1 MPLPAPAAVWHC
13 TEMRSSGYLGL
24 HRRKRMVHISLHRPG
39 GAETPHRRHAIRSP
53 MTDAP
58 VLKPTMATP
67 KKDQPGAAGAA
78 GPARGEA
85 AWSLTEQGPQLLGAA
100 AGQIGEALQA
110 LQDGIERLQAQG
122 RVPAREQW
130 ALSVPMA
137 RIQRL
142 TVVMQQ
148 LQRFHEGRIRQS
160 HEKIDLA
167 QLVEASLQERRKEFA
182 LMGAD
187 VRRKL
192 KPVEVL
198 LDPTVAHALFNA
210 LLDWALPLG
219 RHVDVR
225 VDVNDWPPHGRLQV
239 RVHGDGAPSSR
250 APDLDN
256 LDWALVR
263 QIVSAMGGVEL
274 QREVSSEGT
283 RVSLMF
289 QRTVQA
295 IDGISA
301 VELSDGQ
308 SSMFKSLQG
317 VYALIVSPSLQI
329 RADVR
334 DALREIGVSA
344 DSVVDLL
351 QAREA
356 VAHRLPS
363 LVVVDAVLKGPAFD
377 QFRRGLMRDAMDMP
391 FVEISPD
398 DSSFDMSGFGEM
410 AMAKVG
416 RGNIREALGTA
427 VMFELAKSI

>member
-1 MPLPAPAAVWHC
+1 
-13 TEMRSSGYLGL
+13 
-24 HRRKRMVHISLHRPG
+24 
-39 GAETPHRRHAIRSP
+39 

-78 GPARGEA
+78 GQPRGDEH
-85 AWSLTEQGPQLLGAA
+85 WSLAEQCPQLLTAA
-100 AGQIGEALQA
+100 AGQISDALQA
-110 LQDGIERLQAQG
+110 LQSGLDQLNARGA
-122 RVPAREQW
+122 VPARDQW
-130 ALSVPMA
+130 ALTVPLG
-137 RIQRL
+137 RIKRL
-142 TVVMQQ
+142 TTVMQQ
-148 LQRFHEGRIRQS
+148 IQRFHDGRIRQS
-160 HEKIDLA
+160 HEKLDLS
-167 QLVEASLQERRKEFA
+167 QLVEACLQERRKEFA

-198 LDPTVAHALFNA
+198 LDPTVTHALFNA

-219 RHVDVR
+219 RHVSVR
-225 VDVNDWPPHGRLQV
+225 VDINDWPPHARLQV
-239 RVHGDGAPSSR
+239 RVHGDEAPSSR

-263 QIVSAMGGVEL
+263 QIAHTTGGIEVQRQVSADGLVAC
-274 QREVSSEGT
+274 V
-283 RVSLMF
+283 MF
-289 QRTVQA
+289 HRTVQA

-329 RADVR
+329 RSDVR

-344 DSVVDLL
+344 DSVVDLI

-356 VAHRLPS
+356 SAHRMPS
-363 LVVVDAVLKGPAFD
+363 LVVIDAVLKGPEFD
-377 QFRRGLMRDAMDMP
+377 QFRRALMRDAMDMP

-398 DSSFDMSGFGEM
+398 DSAFDMSGFGDM
-410 AMAKVG
+410 AMARVG
-416 RGNIREALGTA
+416 RGNIRESLGTA
-427 VMFELAKSI
+427 VMFELAKTI

>member
-1 MPLPAPAAVWHC
+1 
-13 TEMRSSGYLGL
+13 
-24 HRRKRMVHISLHRPG
+24 
-39 GAETPHRRHAIRSP
+39 
-53 MTDAP
+53 
-58 VLKPTMATP
+58 MATP

-78 GPARGEA
+78 GQLRGDEP
-85 AWSLTEQGPQLLGAA
+85 WSLADQCPQLLSAA
-100 AGQIGEALQA
+100 ARQISDALQA
-110 LQDGIERLQAQG
+110 LQGGIEQLQGQG
-122 RVPAREQW
+122 VVPAREQW
-130 ALSVPMA
+130 TLSVPLG
-137 RIQRL
+137 RIKRL
-142 TVVMQQ
+142 TTVMQQ
-148 LQRFHEGRIRQS
+148 LQRFHDGRIRQS
-160 HEKIDLA
+160 HEKLDLS

-198 LDPTVAHALFNA
+198 MDPTVTHALFNA

-219 RHVDVR
+219 RHLSVR
-225 VDVNDWPPHGRLQV
+225 VDINDWPPHARLQV
-239 RVHGDGAPSSR
+239 RVHGDEAPSSR

-263 QIVSAMGGVEL
+263 QIAHTSGGIEVKRELSA
-274 QREVSSEGT
+274 EGT
-283 RVSLMF
+283 VASVMF
-289 QRTVQA
+289 HRTVQA

-344 DSVVDLL
+344 DSVVDLI

-356 VAHRLPS
+356 TAHRMPS
-363 LVVVDAVLKGPAFD
+363 LVVVDAVLKGPEFD

-398 DSSFDMSGFGEM
+398 ASSFDMSGFGEM

-427 VMFELAKSI
+427 VMFELAKTM